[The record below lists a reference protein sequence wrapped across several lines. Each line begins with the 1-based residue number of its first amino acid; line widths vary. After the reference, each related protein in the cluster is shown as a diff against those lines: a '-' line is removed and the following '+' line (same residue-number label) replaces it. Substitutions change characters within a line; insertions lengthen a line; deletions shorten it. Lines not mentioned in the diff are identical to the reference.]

1 MTQPNRQT
9 IEMTGARVGAI
20 RSSFRNP
27 CSSRRADTARAHRES
42 HPD

>member
-1 MTQPNRQT
+1 MTQPNPQT

-27 CSSRRADTARAHRES
+27 RSARRADTAFAFIGS
-42 HPD
+42 HTD